1 MFFLCHVDKNK
12 LCENMVIEH
21 TLVYM
26 VSGEMDVFQ
35 PDGRMIH

>member
-1 MFFLCHVDKNK
+1 MFSYVTFLCHVDKNK

-26 VSGEMDVFQ
+26 VSG
-35 PDGRMIH
+35 